1 MPKKI
6 EDKKL
11 MRGQFSTVVD
21 LETLTAAEGGKLPK
35 EIPVL
40 PKGEFM
46 TLPYGNMVLNDSV
59 FEQMIGNFKAG
70 IRRAVPVDF
79 DHAWENTKA
88 AGWIKALVNK
98 ADGLWAEVDW
108 NKLGIEAV
116 ADKVYRM
123 ISAEWSFDYVDP
135 QKSTHHGA
143 VLVAATLTNRPLMQ
157 SMPTITAS
165 EAGGQN
171 DLTKQ
176 NGIMI
181 LLNDNTNSATIKTM
195 NIAEILAKKPADRTE
210 EEVKFLQDNAA
221 DLTDEQKTQLEGE
234 KPADDKDGEG
244 EGADSEGKDGEGSA
258 DDAGDDNADD
268 ADKGGEGDDK
278 GGEAGDDSTE
288 EVKASELARLRKLEA
303 DHKASEVLK
312 AAEDFSKPFLKA
324 ADNTFKVSP
333 KGKEALVK
341 LAMSLNETQRNLLAS
356 VLNATAST
364 KVEGKAGE
372 DDGEGL
378 TATEQYNTLIDSLM
392 KAGKTPSEA
401 NKIVRKEHKEV
412 YTAYLAEN
420 K

>member
-1 MPKKI
+1 
-6 EDKKL
+6 

-88 AGWIKALVNK
+88 AGWIKGLINK

-108 NKLGIEAV
+108 NKLGMEAV
-116 ADKVYRM
+116 AEKVYRM

-165 EAGGQN
+165 ESGNEN

-181 LLNDNTNSATIKTM
+181 LLNADSNNADANIM
-195 NIAEILAKKPADRTE
+195 NIAEILAKKPEDRTE
-210 EEVKFLQDNAA
+210 EEVKFLQEAT
-221 DLTDEQKTQLEGE
+221 DLTDEQKAQLESE

-244 EGADSEGKDGEGSA
+244 EGAEGDGEGS
-258 DDAGDDNADD
+258 DEGEGEGND
-268 ADKGGEGDDK
+268 ADGEGEGD
-278 GGEAGDDSTE
+278 GNGEGEDQTE
-288 EVKASELARLRKLEA
+288 EVKASELTRLRKIES
-303 DHKASEVLK
+303 DHKAAEVLK
-312 AAEDFSKPFLKA
+312 AATDFSNPFLKA
-324 ADNTFKVSP
+324 ADNTFKVAP
-333 KGKEALVK
+333 KGKEALIK
-341 LAMSLNETQRNLLAS
+341 LASQLNKDQLNLLAS
-356 VLNATAST
+356 VLNSTAST

-372 DDGEGL
+372 DEAEGL
-378 TATEQYNTLIDSLM
+378 TATEQYNTLIAGLM

-401 NKIVRKEHKEV
+401 NKVVRKEHKEV